1 MPPTS
6 CATAQPGQGGWV
18 TYVWKYFLLFH
29 LASALTMVT
38 VLATVP
44 DPSGAVAL
52 IYPPFMRPEDALVR
66 TVAAGG
72 QPIRSGNFG
81 WIIVTIPEPGDR
93 ELPARARAH
102 GAIAVLNPMIA
113 GGCGFSKRAAR
124 PLKQ

>member
-1 MPPTS
+1 
-6 CATAQPGQGGWV
+6 V
-18 TYVWKYFLLFH
+18 TYVWKYFVLFH
-29 LASALTMVT
+29 LASALTMVS

-52 IYPPFMRPEDALVR
+52 VYPPFIAPEDAMLR
-66 TVAAGG
+66 AAAAGG
-72 QPIRSGNFG
+72 QPIRSGNFD
-81 WIIVTIPEPGDR
+81 WIIVTIPETGDK

-102 GAIAVLNPMIA
+102 GALAVLNPMIA